1 MRTIVNNQFHILNC
15 IKLFVCFVL
24 KLTAPNNKNLYI
36 LYQSANVIINVMGA
50 HICKPQTNAFIIQ
63 EMN

>member
-15 IKLFVCFVL
+15 IKLFFFL

-36 LYQSANVIINVMGA
+36 HVLCQSANVIISVMGA
-50 HICKPQTNAFIIQ
+50 HICKPQTKSILRALI
-63 EMN
+63 